1 MKQGLLFFMMLFA
14 VLSSSVIVFGEKKVE
29 KERLTVPIEW
39 CDKIGMRDTM
49 LEMKQTTAI
58 LSDKL
63 MYEKWDEVKN
73 LSAKLKELYDG
84 IELAK
89 TNVPDDYWEFHDDFL
104 RYYGRFAEACEQNN
118 IEQAEFQY
126 KRVKTA
132 CRHCHIRYV
141 RRKSPD
147 RAVGLERLYKDQ
159 FKEWGNMDPYTK

>member
-1 MKQGLLFFMMLFA
+1 MRHSLLFFMVLFS
-14 VLSSSVIVFGEKKVE
+14 VIFSSVVVLGEKEVE
-29 KERLTVPIEW
+29 KERLTVPLEW
-39 CDKIGMRDTM
+39 CDKISMRDTM
-49 LEMKQTTAI
+49 LEMKKTAAR
-58 LSDKL
+58 LSDRL
-63 MYEKWDEVKN
+63 MYKKWDEVKT
-73 LSAKLKELYDG
+73 LTIKLKELYDG
-84 IELAK
+84 IELAS

-104 RYYGRFAEACEQNN
+104 RFYGRFADACEQKN

-159 FKEWGNMDPYTK
+159 FKEWGDMGPYTE